1 MNCTSQTLRTLSETR
16 RNLLIQQEISSV
28 LDRVICDIEIAH
40 DLESKINQDMV
51 IAQLRSRC
59 SRAEKALDEYK
70 VMERAKENKKHRMG
84 EQLLKDLFEL
94 DTHLAE
100 QEKQQIVIKE
110 AVEDIPNRDSDAE
123 SSGSKEVDDI
133 STTRENLD
141 GRKND
146 LPRENMSSN
155 DSACVVNG
163 FDDPDKTISADIKV
177 EKDKANQPSDE
188 TPTLDA
194 KTNRGQ
200 VQQNSISSSVMPFSA
215 EVPSLLSMNGT
226 LLMSVFEFM
235 DALDIV
241 NMAQTNVRLYSKV
254 DSIFGLGGTIVA
266 GSRSTDENDYGE
278 VSEADAAVVVVDDD
292 VEDES
297 GKDETAN
304 MTETSNDVNET
315 SCFTEIPDSTHQTS
329 ATIVSIPKQNN
340 SNFEAPQ
347 KSLPTEITERS
358 TKSANSHIE
367 EGGMIQNK
375 SVSSSNEPEV
385 KAKIPIKKKNS
396 TNAAIYAI
404 SPAVAQSLAMKLS
417 PAELSAIIAMR
428 DQLRKK
434 GEEVIAMEKDFDDIT
449 AQLEGTI
456 SVKEILTEKV
466 GQLQNTLKADREI
479 SAKITR
485 QTASDQEVI
494 AFLDERVQEL
504 ERTVENLNADQA
516 ITDKSVEKI
525 KLASERQVAVLS
537 DMLAYEREQKVDQE
551 KEWKSTKKLLVKEV
565 KYCRAQI
572 MTLEAERDGF
582 RQENDRL
589 KEALLSFGSLAGAKA
604 NRSFD
609 N

>member
-1 MNCTSQTLRTLSETR
+1 MNCTSQTLRTLSETS

-40 DLESKINQDMV
+40 DLETKINQEML

-70 VMERAKENKKHRMG
+70 VMDKAKENKKHHMG
-84 EQLLKDLFEL
+84 VQLLKDLFEL
-94 DTHLAE
+94 DKRLAE
-100 QEKQQIVIKE
+100 QETQQIAI
-110 AVEDIPNRDSDAE
+110 EDTAEDMPNHDSDVE
-123 SSGSKEVDDI
+123 SGGSKEDNCSSI
-133 STTRENLD
+133 ARENLD
-141 GRKND
+141 GRTDD
-146 LPRENMSSN
+146 LPRENISSN
-155 DSACVVNG
+155 DSVPIANELSAPDRSSGPDGEVERVN
-163 FDDPDKTISADIKV
+163 V
-177 EKDKANQPSDE
+177 HQPSDE
-188 TPTLDA
+188 TTTLDS

-200 VQQNSISSSVMPFSA
+200 VQQNNMSSSVKPFSA
-215 EVPSLLSMNGT
+215 EVPSLLSISGP

-266 GSRSTDENDYGE
+266 GSRSTDENEYGE

-292 VEDES
+292 NDDE
-297 GKDETAN
+297 GGEEETVKIA
-304 MTETSNDVNET
+304 ESSNDFNET
-315 SCFTEIPDSTHQTS
+315 SSVVESPESTHQTS
-329 ATIVSIPKQNN
+329 ATIVSIPKPN
-340 SNFEAPQ
+340 SSISEAPQ
-347 KSLPTEITERS
+347 KSSSTEGTERS
-358 TKSANSHIE
+358 TRNVNSHIE
-367 EGGMIQNK
+367 GDMIQ
-375 SVSSSNEPEV
+375 STSALSSNEPEV
-385 KAKIPIKKKNS
+385 KVKIPIQKKKS
-396 TNAAIYAI
+396 TSTAIYSI

-434 GEEVIAMEKDFDDIT
+434 GEEVIAMEQDFDDIT

-466 GQLQNTLKADREI
+466 GQLQNTLKCDREI

-516 ITDKSVEKI
+516 TAGKSVEKI

-551 KEWKSTKKLLVKEV
+551 KEWRSTKKLLVKEV
-565 KYCRAQI
+565 KHCRAQI

-589 KEALLSFGSLAGAKA
+589 KEAMLSFGSMAGAK